1 MNTKTVNT
9 IRTVAELEQIIEPEK
24 KYTRQEIAAMVGCIW
39 ANVLDA
45 SRGDNPKLHGELV
58 TVGKVQTWLF
68 TGSEVLRWRRSV
80 EAHSSKGIKCVITL
94 ESTAEIAEL
103 KALLKGSKFENRI

>member
-9 IRTVAELEQIIEPEK
+9 IKTVAELEKIIEPKK
-24 KYTRQEIAAMVGCIW
+24 KYTRQEIAAAVGCIW

-45 SRGDNPKLHGELV
+45 SRGDNPKLRGTL
-58 TVGKVQTWLF
+58 TTTGKVQTWLF
-68 TGSEVLRWRRSV
+68 TGEEVLRWRRSV
-80 EAHSSKGIKCVITL
+80 EAHSSKGLKCVITL
-94 ESTAEIAEL
+94 ESASEIAEL